1 MNMRIYCYDL
11 VGVDSK
17 TLVPLVLFYFG
28 FILFM
33 FFFLLSKIF
42 SGTRLRFN

>member
-17 TLVPLVLFYFG
+17 TLVPFILLLFYLCIFYL
-28 FILFM
+28 FI
-33 FFFLLSKIF
+33 KIPKIWN
-42 SGTRLRFN
+42 LVEIELI